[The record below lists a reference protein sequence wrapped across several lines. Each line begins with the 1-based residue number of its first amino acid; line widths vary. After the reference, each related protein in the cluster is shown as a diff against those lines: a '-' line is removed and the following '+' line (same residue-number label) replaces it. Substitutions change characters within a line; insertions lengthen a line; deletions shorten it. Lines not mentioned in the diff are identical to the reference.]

1 MFQFIGKKV
10 YPVMGGWGN
19 APDEERCIGRDQVKI
34 VRDDRVFL
42 VSVLQAEIA
51 FDGQVNAPERV
62 PDRLNVFRPFRDS
75 GAESGD
81 QQLKIK
87 SADKTELRMPD
98 AVIIMV
104 A

>member
-1 MFQFIGKKV
+1 MHRAGSGKDC
-10 YPVMGGWGN
+10 P
-19 APDEERCIGRDQVKI
+19 GR
-34 VRDDRVFL
+34 RVFL

-87 SADKTELRMPD
+87 SADKTEIRMPD
-98 AVIIMV
+98 TVVIMV
-104 A
+104 SCHEKISVF